1 MATPAQ
7 IQANR
12 LNAQKSTGPRSA
24 EGKAASRFN
33 ALKHARDAESL
44 VIPGEDAE
52 ALAELTTE
60 YYDQFQPEGPLERY
74 YVDSMINADWLRRRL
89 HRCEAEL
96 YRALT
101 EGDESDTPLGKAW
114 AQDAAGPN
122 ALSKLFRQLSALDRN
137 YRRAMDELRQLQSA
151 RLRDPIEDEIDLIDS
166 QAAAFLQTASKAQ
179 PVENQAPPRQIGFV
193 PPPACDTLR
202 PSHPGAATPSER
214 LAGEPPRASDN

>member
-44 VIPGEDAE
+44 VIPGEDPD
-52 ALAELTTE
+52 ALAELTAE

-89 HRCEAEL
+89 RRSEAEL

-101 EGDESDTPLGKAW
+101 EGDESETPLGQAW
-114 AQDAAGPN
+114 QRDAAGPN
-122 ALSKLFRQLSALDRN
+122 ALTKLFRQLTALDRN
-137 YRRAMDELRQLQSA
+137 YHRAIAELRQLQA
-151 RLRDPIEDEIDLIDS
+151 TRLRDPLEDEIELLDAS
-166 QAAAFLQTASKAQ
+166 AAAFLQSAARQAQ
-179 PVENQAPPRQIGFV
+179 PLEDQAPPRQIGFV
-193 PPPACDTLR
+193 PQPQNKASR
-202 PSHPGAATPSER
+202 PTAASRPTNKTEQ
-214 LAGEPPRASDN
+214 LQ